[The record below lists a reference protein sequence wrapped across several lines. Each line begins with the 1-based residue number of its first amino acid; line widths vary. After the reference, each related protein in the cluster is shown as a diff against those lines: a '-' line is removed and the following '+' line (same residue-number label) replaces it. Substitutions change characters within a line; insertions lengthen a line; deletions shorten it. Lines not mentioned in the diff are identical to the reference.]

1 VHRYLLRRL
10 LQSLVVL
17 VLVSLVGFSVLHLA
31 PGGPAAIYAMTPT
44 MSAEDLDRI
53 TRELGL
59 DRPLPEQY
67 ARWAGGVLTGNWGR
81 SYRDG
86 RLVREVVVDRIPA
99 TMVLMLSAFTVAVAV
114 GLFTG
119 IVSAVR
125 QYSLFD
131 HLLTFGSMVA
141 LSIPTFWL
149 GLMAIY
155 VFAVLLGVLPPGNMS
170 TVGADFALGDRLRHL
185 LLPAATLGVVMVA
198 TWSRYTRAAML
209 EVIGE
214 DYIRTARA
222 KGVAAGAVI
231 LKHAL
236 KNALIPLI
244 TLAGLQLPLVFSG
257 ALVTETVFT
266 WPGMGRLFVDSIGYR
281 DYPVLMGLL
290 MLAALLVVVGNLLA
304 DLVYAA
310 VDPNGKVKAGPIVIF
325 TSRQMSKRSEAALCA
340 RGVTVHRQA
349 GLTVRLPA
357 MLQRLRAEHGIRV
370 VVCEGGAAL
379 FRSLLEGDLV
389 DRLHLTICATIFG
402 GRAAP
407 TLTGLPGKFLPWT
420 VHLRKI
426 AQTISPDGECF
437 LEFAVKRT
445 AGKAKGASL

>member
-1 VHRYLLRRL
+1 VHRYLIRRF
-10 LQSLVVL
+10 LQAIIVL
-17 VLVSLVGFSVLHLA
+17 VLVSGVGFAVLHLA

-44 MSAEDLDRI
+44 MSAEDLERL

-59 DRPLPEQY
+59 DRPVPEQY
-67 ARWAGGVLTGNWGR
+67 VRWVGGVLTGNWGR

-99 TMVLMLSAFTVAVAV
+99 TLVLMVSAFTVAVGL

-155 VFAVLLGVLPPGNMS
+155 VFAVLLRVLPPGNMG
-170 TVGADFALGDRLRHL
+170 TIGADFAVGDLLKHL
-185 LLPAATLGVVMVA
+185 VLPAATLGVVMVA
-198 TWSRYTRAAML
+198 TWSRYTRASML
-209 EVIGE
+209 EVIRE
-214 DYIRTARA
+214 DYIRTAQA
-222 KGVAAGAVI
+222 KGVAAGALI

-290 MLAALLVVVGNLLA
+290 MLTAVLVVAGNLIA

-310 VDPNGKVKAGPIVIF
+310 VDP
-325 TSRQMSKRSEAALCA
+325 R
-340 RGVTVHRQA
+340 
-349 GLTVRLPA
+349 VRL
-357 MLQRLRAEHGIRV
+357 
-370 VVCEGGAAL
+370 
-379 FRSLLEGDLV
+379 S
-389 DRLHLTICATIFG
+389 
-402 GRAAP
+402 
-407 TLTGLPGKFLPWT
+407 
-420 VHLRKI
+420 
-426 AQTISPDGECF
+426 
-437 LEFAVKRT
+437 
-445 AGKAKGASL
+445 